1 MVADLILLHYVI
13 YNIVI
18 YTNHQN
24 PSPLDLP
31 KYPQV
36 QMYCLRQE
44 LEELKSKLGFT
55 GFPVTAGG
63 KMGQP
68 LLGLVTKRDTD
79 PWMAVALGFRVQ
91 VVDGFLKLRPRVV

>member
-1 MVADLILLHYVI
+1 
-13 YNIVI
+13 
-18 YTNHQN
+18 
-24 PSPLDLP
+24 
-31 KYPQV
+31 
-36 QMYCLRQE
+36 

-79 PWMAVALGFRVQ
+79 PWIAGGR
-91 VVDGFLKLRPRVV
+91 

>member
-1 MVADLILLHYVI
+1 MWNEL
-13 YNIVI
+13 
-18 YTNHQN
+18 YTYMYKS
-24 PSPLDLP
+24 PKTSPLELP
-31 KYPQV
+31 SQITPGPDV
-36 QMYCLRQE
+36 LLAGLCQE

-79 PWMAVALGFRVQ
+79 PWIAGGR
-91 VVDGFLKLRPRVV
+91 